1 MLIGPRASCA
11 LGIMSAQDAR
21 GPMRLRL
28 RRGAPCG
35 PLSCMSI
42 SFELRPAVKADLAFC
57 WPIYRDAVQPL
68 TANWN
73 EAEHQRLV
81 EKAVGHAGTSILLS
95 DKADKG
101 WVEVLENHGA
111 VELKQLFV
119 LAAARN
125 NGLGTS
131 FLNWMKERADRKRK
145 DLLLDVL
152 ANSPARALCERL
164 GFKAV
169 TTADNKV
176 TMRY

>member
-1 MLIGPRASCA
+1 MMTA
-11 LGIMSAQDAR
+11 
-21 GPMRLRL
+21 
-28 RRGAPCG
+28 
-35 PLSCMSI
+35 
-42 SFELRPAVKADLAFC
+42 FELRPAAKADFSFC

-68 TANWN
+68 TASWN

-81 EKAVGHAGTSILLS
+81 ERAVAHAGTSILCS

-101 WVEVLENHGA
+101 WVEVVESKGS
-111 VELKQLFV
+111 VELKQFFV
-119 LAAARN
+119 LADALEG
-125 NGLGTS
+125 GLGTS
-131 FLNWMKERADRKRK
+131 FLSWMKERADRKRK

-152 ANSPARALCERL
+152 ANSPARALCDRL

>member
-1 MLIGPRASCA
+1 MPT
-11 LGIMSAQDAR
+11 
-21 GPMRLRL
+21 
-28 RRGAPCG
+28 
-35 PLSCMSI
+35 
-42 SFELRPAVKADLAFC
+42 SFELRPAVKADFAFC

-68 TANWN
+68 TASWN

-81 EKAVGHAGTSILLS
+81 ERAVGHAGTSILCS

-101 WVEVLENHGA
+101 WVEVVESNGA
-111 VELKQLFV
+111 VELKQFFV
-119 LAAARN
+119 LAAASD

-145 DLLLDVL
+145 DLLLVVL
-152 ANSPARALCERL
+152 ANSPARALCESL

>member
-1 MLIGPRASCA
+1 MPNV
-11 LGIMSAQDAR
+11 
-21 GPMRLRL
+21 
-28 RRGAPCG
+28 
-35 PLSCMSI
+35 
-42 SFELRPAVKADLAFC
+42 FELRPAVKADLAFC
-57 WPIYRDAVQPL
+57 WPIYRDAIQPL
-68 TANWN
+68 TANWK

-81 EKAVGHAGTSILLS
+81 ERAVGHAGTSILCS

-101 WVEVLENHGA
+101 WVEVSESHGA

-145 DLLLDVL
+145 DLLLEVL

>member
-1 MLIGPRASCA
+1 MLPA
-11 LGIMSAQDAR
+11 
-21 GPMRLRL
+21 
-28 RRGAPCG
+28 
-35 PLSCMSI
+35 
-42 SFELRPAVKADLAFC
+42 FELRPAVKADLAFC
-57 WPIYRDAVQPL
+57 WPIYRDALQPL

-101 WVEVLENHGA
+101 WVEVAEDNGS
-111 VELKQLFV
+111 VQLKQLFI
-119 LAAARN
+119 LPAARN
-125 NGLGTS
+125 GGLGTS

-145 DLLLDVL
+145 DLLLDVP
-152 ANSPARALCERL
+152 ANSAAKVLCERL

-169 TTADNKV
+169 KTADNKV

>member
-1 MLIGPRASCA
+1 MPTV
-11 LGIMSAQDAR
+11 
-21 GPMRLRL
+21 
-28 RRGAPCG
+28 
-35 PLSCMSI
+35 
-42 SFELRPAVKADLAFC
+42 FELRPAVKADLAFC
-57 WPIYRDAVQPL
+57 WPIYREAVQPL
-68 TANWN
+68 TANWS

-81 EKAVGHAGTSILLS
+81 ERAVGHPGTSILRS
-95 DKADKG
+95 DKTDTG
-101 WVEVLENHGA
+101 WVEVSESPHA

-125 NGLGTS
+125 RGLGTN

-152 ANSPARALCERL
+152 ANSPALGLCERL
-164 GFKAV
+164 GFKAL

>member
-1 MLIGPRASCA
+1 MPIA
-11 LGIMSAQDAR
+11 
-21 GPMRLRL
+21 
-28 RRGAPCG
+28 
-35 PLSCMSI
+35 
-42 SFELRPAVKADLAFC
+42 FELRPAAKADLAFC
-57 WPIYRDAVQPL
+57 WPIYRDALQPL

-101 WVEVLENHGA
+101 WVEVAEDNGSVQLR
-111 VELKQLFV
+111 QLFI
-119 LAAARN
+119 LPAARN
-125 NGLGTS
+125 GGLGTS

-152 ANSPARALCERL
+152 ANSPAKGLCERL

-169 TTADNKV
+169 KTADNKV

>member
-1 MLIGPRASCA
+1 
-11 LGIMSAQDAR
+11 MS
-21 GPMRLRL
+21 PV
-28 RRGAPCG
+28 
-35 PLSCMSI
+35 
-42 SFELRPAVKADLAFC
+42 FELRPAVKGDLAFC

-81 EKAVGHAGTSILLS
+81 ERAVGHPGTSILRS

-101 WVEVLENHGA
+101 WVEVAESHHA

-125 NGLGTS
+125 GGLGTN

-152 ANSPARALCERL
+152 ANSPARGLCERL